1 MKLEMDF
8 ELFCKIN
15 ITLSKSKKFL
25 KIASARAV
33 KEVEF
38 PVKFG
43 TFCSRLRLKIT
54 KIFLSNMAFLTSEE
68 CSSVC
73 SKPRKI
79 IKKEIVSRIF
89 NFEKLFLNCAQA
101 RAFNV

>member
-1 MKLEMDF
+1 M
-8 ELFCKIN
+8 
-15 ITLSKSKKFL
+15 
-25 KIASARAV
+25 
-33 KEVEF
+33 EF

-68 CSSVC
+68 CSSVF

-79 IKKEIVSRIF
+79 IKKEIVSKIF
-89 NFEKLFLNCAQA
+89 NFENFFFEIVPKLGLSTFKSCDIKIGFKISAISDLVM
-101 RAFNV
+101 FV